1 MDYNVRYILGEI
13 QSNVNDGQDL
23 WFKRKIE
30 VTELDAK
37 KLGFWADLYQTLLT
51 MDKLKFFL

>member
-30 VTELDAK
+30 VTELDDK
-37 KLGFWADLYQTLLT
+37 KLGFLTDLYQTLLT
-51 MDKLKFFL
+51 MDKVKFFL

>member
-1 MDYNVRYILGEI
+1 MDCNVRYILGEI
-13 QSNVNDGQDL
+13 QSSVSDGQDL

-30 VTELDAK
+30 VTELEAK

-51 MDKLKFFL
+51 MDELTFFL

>member
-37 KLGFWADLYQTLLT
+37 KLGFWTDLYQTLLT
-51 MDKLKFFL
+51 MDKVKFFL